1 MITQAMDSP
10 SASLVEI
17 LLTASRTVAL
27 QLNERLSVRI
37 VHNAPL
43 LAEWRG
49 HGGQL
54 AASLRA
60 LLEELLPQ
68 TRAREILTKVELAA
82 LANEESFTDLGVVML
97 HGPRGGGAAPHV
109 SLGLHRVADG
119 GEFPLLLTLRD
130 VSTRAGLQQ
139 VLAQTQDSL
148 DTALTALRSSP
159 QTIRMFLVSAMTA
172 VSALRATMKTPAR
185 EQEALRAKLTR
196 LADGIEQLA
205 TEAVKVGL
213 VTIVAACRA
222 LAERVEVLHQQQQ
235 VSGDELL
242 PLAPL
247 IDRIASAVGNAS
259 RIEEQR
265 YSPPPQQA
273 RATATRA
280 TSSQARQKQAD
291 EWAQQTERRWNGF
304 LRQRGEELGTLVKL
318 HVDQAQLVPE
328 PLRRGVDDMLQHL
341 LRNAVEHGIET
352 PEERLAADKPAAGQ
366 ITVKFEDHGNAGIA
380 MTVRDDGRGFNVE
393 RIGRAAVRSG
403 IVSEESLVERDPGQ
417 VVGLIFKPNFT
428 TENLAGEAGRG
439 RGMSFLRRT
448 VTRLGGQ
455 ISVATKPGRYTQFV
469 IQLPAG
475 NAGMS
480 EAAKESGAA

>member
-1 MITQAMDSP
+1 MDSP
-10 SASLVEI
+10 SAPLVEI

-49 HGGQL
+49 HAGQL
-54 AASLRA
+54 AAPLRT
-60 LLEELLPQ
+60 LVEELLPL
-68 TRAREILTKVELAA
+68 TRAREILQKIELAA
-82 LANEESFTDLGVVML
+82 LAAEETYADLGVVTL

-109 SLGLHRVADG
+109 SLALHRIAG
-119 GEFPLLLTLRD
+119 GEEFPLLLTLRD

-139 VLAQTQDSL
+139 ALAQTQDSL

-159 QTIRMFLVSAMTA
+159 QTIRMFLVSAMA
-172 VSALRATMKTPAR
+172 SVSALRATMKTPAR
-185 EQEALRAKLTR
+185 EQEALRIKLAR
-196 LADGIEQLA
+196 LAEGIEKLGA
-205 TEAVKVGL
+205 EAVSVGL

-222 LAERVEVLHQQQQ
+222 LAERVEVLRQQPL

-265 YSPPPQQA
+265 YSPPAKPPRETAA
-273 RATATRA
+273 RAVP
-280 TSSQARQKQAD
+280 SQARQKQAD
-291 EWAQQTERRWNGF
+291 DWAQNTERRWSGF

-318 HVDQAQLVPE
+318 HVEQAQLVPE
-328 PLRRGVDDMLQHL
+328 SLRRGVDDMLQHL

-352 PEERLAADKPAAGQ
+352 PEDRLAADKPAAGQ
-366 ITVKFEDHGNAGIA
+366 ITVKFEDHGHAGIA
-380 MTVRDDGRGFNVE
+380 MTVRDDGRGFDVE

-403 IVSEESLVERDPGQ
+403 LVSEESLLERDPGQ
-417 VVGLIFKPNFT
+417 VVGLIFKPNFST
-428 TENLAGEAGRG
+428 DNLEGETGRG

-469 IQLPAG
+469 IQLPPG
-475 NAGMS
+475 NVGIA
-480 EAAKESGAA
+480 EVAKESGAA

>member
-1 MITQAMDSP
+1 MDSP

-49 HGGQL
+49 HSGQL
-54 AASLRA
+54 AAPLRT
-60 LLEELLPQ
+60 LVEELLPLN
-68 TRAREILTKVELAA
+68 RAREILLKIEVATLAA
-82 LANEESFTDLGVVML
+82 EETFTDLGTHTL
-97 HGPRGGGAAPHV
+97 YGPRGGASPPHV
-109 SLGLHRVADG
+109 SMALHRVAQG
-119 GEFPLLLTLRD
+119 EEFPLLLTLRD
-130 VSTRAGLQQ
+130 VSTRAALQQ

-172 VSALRATMKTPAR
+172 VGGLRATMKTPAR

-196 LADGIEQLA
+196 LAEGIEQLSA
-205 TEAVKVGL
+205 EAVNVGL

-222 LAERVEVLHQQQQ
+222 LAERVEVLRQQPQ

-247 IDRIASAVGNAS
+247 IDRIASSVGNAS

-265 YSPPPQQA
+265 YSPPAKPPRGA
-273 RATATRA
+273 VTRA
-280 TSSQARQKQAD
+280 ASSPATQKQAD
-291 EWAQQTERRWNGF
+291 EWAQNTERRWSGF

-328 PLRRGVDDMLQHL
+328 HLRRGVDDMLQHL

-352 PEERLAADKPAAGQ
+352 PEDRLAADKPAAGQ

-380 MTVRDDGRGFNVE
+380 MTVRDDGRGFDVE

-403 IVSEESLVERDPGQ
+403 LVSEESLVERDPGQ

-428 TENLAGEAGRG
+428 TENLHGESGRG

-455 ISVATKPGRYTQFV
+455 ISVATKPGRYTQFI
-469 IQLPAG
+469 IQLPTS
-475 NAGMS
+475 NVGMQ
-480 EAAKESGAA
+480 EAVKESGAA

>member
-1 MITQAMDSP
+1 MDSP
-10 SASLVEI
+10 STPLVEI

-43 LAEWRG
+43 LTEWRG
-49 HGGQL
+49 HTAQL
-54 AASLRA
+54 AAPLRA
-60 LLEELLPQ
+60 LVEELLPL
-68 TRAREILTKVELAA
+68 TRAQAILTKIELAA
-82 LANEESFTDLGVVML
+82 LATEETFTDLGTVTL

-109 SLGLHRVADG
+109 SLALHRVAEG
-119 GEFPLLLTLRD
+119 EEFPLLLTMRD
-130 VSTRAGLQQ
+130 ISTRAGLQQ

-159 QTIRMFLVSAMTA
+159 QAIRMFLVSAMTA
-172 VSALRATMKTPAR
+172 VGGLRATMKMPAR

-196 LADGIEQLA
+196 LAEAIEQLS
-205 TEAVKVGL
+205 TEAVNVGL
-213 VTIVAACRA
+213 ITIVAACRA
-222 LAERVEVLHQQQQ
+222 LAERVEVLRQQQQ

-247 IDRIASAVGNAS
+247 IDRIASSVGNAS

-265 YSPPPQQA
+265 YSPPAKQPREAAA
-273 RATATRA
+273 RATP
-280 TSSQARQKQAD
+280 SQAAQKQAD
-291 EWAQQTERRWNGF
+291 DWAQHTERRWSGF

-352 PEERLAADKPAAGQ
+352 PEDRLAADKSAAGQ

-380 MTVRDDGRGFNVE
+380 MTVRDDGRGFDVE
-393 RIGRAAVRSG
+393 RIGRAAVLSG
-403 IVSEESLVERDPGQ
+403 LVSEESLVERDPGQ

-428 TENLAGEAGRG
+428 TENLEGETGRG

-469 IQLPAG
+469 IQLPLSNVG
-475 NAGMS
+475 LS
-480 EAAKESGAA
+480 EVAKESGAA

>member
-1 MITQAMDSP
+1 MDSP

-43 LAEWRG
+43 LGEWRG
-49 HGGQL
+49 HSGHL
-54 AASLRA
+54 AAPLRA
-60 LLEELLPQ
+60 LVEELLPLA
-68 TRAREILTKVELAA
+68 RAREILLKIELAA
-82 LANEESFTDLGVVML
+82 LATDEAFTDLGMVTL
-97 HGPRGGGAAPHV
+97 HAPRGGGTAPHV
-109 SLGLHRVADG
+109 SLALHRVATG
-119 GEFPLLLTLRD
+119 EEFPLLLTLRD

-159 QTIRMFLVSAMTA
+159 QSIRMFLVSAMTA
-172 VSALRATMKTPAR
+172 VAGLRATMKTPAR
-185 EQEALRAKLTR
+185 EQEVLRAKLTR
-196 LADGIEQLA
+196 LAEGIEHLS
-205 TEAVKVGL
+205 TEAVNIGL

-222 LAERVEVLHQQQQ
+222 LADRVEALRQQQQ

-247 IDRIASAVGNAS
+247 IDRIASSVGNAS

-265 YSPPPQQA
+265 YSPPARQA
-273 RATATRA
+273 RETAARGA
-280 TSSQARQKQAD
+280 PSAARQKQAD
-291 EWAQQTERRWNGF
+291 DWAEHTERRWSGF

-328 PLRRGVDDMLQHL
+328 VLRRGVDDMLQHL

-352 PEERLAADKPAAGQ
+352 PEDRLAADKPAAGQ
-366 ITVKFEDHGNAGIA
+366 ITVKFEDHGQAGIA
-380 MTVRDDGRGFNVE
+380 MTVRDDGRGFDVE

-403 IVSEESLVERDPGQ
+403 LVSEESLVERDPGQ

-428 TENLAGEAGRG
+428 TENLDGETGRG
-439 RGMSFLRRT
+439 RGMSFLRRM

-469 IQLPAG
+469 IQLPLSNVGIA
-475 NAGMS
+475 
-480 EAAKESGAA
+480 EAPKESGAA